1 MEQLTAHFNTQ
12 KYVHLRDFVDQDNC
26 AQLVAELRKLI
37 ANGGTWK
44 DTQCPT
50 SQAVRN
56 SVAFDSLLEQLLPH
70 FEAVS
75 GKKLLP
81 TYAYARMY
89 IPGEELKVHTD
100 RAACEISATLTLG
113 FEGDVW
119 PIYMGDY
126 ADNGRS
132 VVDESGTTVTLTNE
146 AEIKM
151 GVGDAVLYK
160 GMEKVHWRL
169 PYKEGAWQAQV
180 FLHYVDADGP
190 HKEWVFDK
198 RPALAHHAV
207 FNNEYFW
214 VNPGALSLE
223 ACAKL
228 IAAAETVAGED
239 GEVGGDT
246 NSVVD
251 KKIRNVARTSMP
263 VHVGIGATMAGVG
276 LAANV
281 KKWKFDITHAN
292 QCDFLRYDESGHYV
306 AHLDTFMGP
315 SHEETRKVTVL
326 TFLNDDFEGGRLF
339 LQVGHEKIYPPQNA
353 GTMLAFPSFLL
364 HGVEPVTAG
373 VRRSIV
379 TWLVGPWFK

>member
-1 MEQLTAHFNTQ
+1 MEQLTAHFNTH
-12 KYVHLRDFVDQDNC
+12 KYVHLKDFVDQENC
-26 AQLVAELRKLI
+26 AQLVTELRKLI
-37 ANGGTWK
+37 EQGGTWK
-44 DTQCPT
+44 DVQCPI
-50 SQAVRN
+50 SQAVRD
-56 SVAFDSLLEQLLPH
+56 SVAFDSLLEQLQPY
-70 FEAVS
+70 FETVS

-89 IPGEELKVHTD
+89 APGEELKIHTD

-113 FEGDVW
+113 FDGDVW

-126 ADNGRS
+126 A
-132 VVDESGTTVTLTNE
+132 ESGRTAIDEDEKLVTLANE

-151 GVGDAVLYK
+151 AVGDAVLYK

-169 PYKEGAWQAQV
+169 PYKEGKWQAQV

-198 RPALAHHAV
+198 RAALAHHRI
-207 FNNEYFW
+207 FNSDFFW
-214 VNPGALSLE
+214 VNPSALSLD

-228 IAAAETVAGED
+228 IASAETVEGVD
-239 GEVGGDT
+239 GEIGGA
-246 NSVVD
+246 NGIID
-251 KKIRNVARTSMP
+251 KTIRNVARTSMP

-276 LAANV
+276 LAANI

-292 QCDFLRYDESGHYV
+292 QCDFLRYNETGHYK
-306 AHLDTFMGP
+306 AHLDTFVSP
-315 SHEETRKVTVL
+315 TAEEHTRKVTVL
-326 TFLNDDFEGGRLF
+326 LFLNDDFEGGRLF
-339 LQVGHEKIYPPQNA
+339 IQVGPEKIYPPQSA